1 MTTVKINIKENF
13 SYKKLL
19 QRLNRIAGQI
29 EGVKKMIQEE
39 RYCPDILTQLHA
51 ARNAIKTIE
60 LGVLESHVD
69 ACITETCTNKD
80 GVLRKKRISEIMELI
95 KKYE

>member
-1 MTTVKINIKENF
+1 MTTVKININENF

-29 EGVKKMIQEE
+29 EGIKKMIQEE

-51 ARNAIKTIE
+51 ARSAMRNLEVQIFDNHLSHCVLHAFEAQDPKQKEKILEEIRLIIKRF
-60 LGVLESHVD
+60 
-69 ACITETCTNKD
+69 N
-80 GVLRKKRISEIMELI
+80 
-95 KKYE
+95 